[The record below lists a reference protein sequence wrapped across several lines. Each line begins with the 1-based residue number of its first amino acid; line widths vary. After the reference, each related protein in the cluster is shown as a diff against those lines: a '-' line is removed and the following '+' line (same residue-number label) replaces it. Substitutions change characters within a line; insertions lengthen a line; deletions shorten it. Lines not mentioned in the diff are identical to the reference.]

1 MHTNPPP
8 SKTPN
13 NLARTDVS
21 FPHHCVSAR
30 SLSVVVLN
38 VCCCLKSLECNFV
51 PVFLRQIPLRRP
63 ANQADSK
70 ASKRYESRNAHR
82 TPNRPRISSG
92 PEELH
97 IGASVFYAGS
107 QVVRDPPKVQGSPG
121 KSAASNLLLLAVKPC
136 SNPIFSFCR
145 LYFMTYFPSGF
156 WSRLIVRILADTS
169 VLSVVQSLFRLPE
182 ELLSKSPEVHSM
194 VDRDPEWHCWQS
206 GLELFY
212 MGFEVRVCRVCEG
225 VYGGGGCRVCSVQGG
240 GVQGVCQVCRVCR
253 VCESVPGVLSVWEC
267 ARCVGCAV
275 QSVWGVQ
282 GVGCAGCMRVCRVG
296 GGGAGC
302 VPGV

>member
-1 MHTNPPP
+1 MCVDKGDLSCRFVPNCECTPLPPQKINKKINKRRHPPKKHQKTHTTTTNKCTKKNP

-13 NLARTDVS
+13 NLARTDLS

-30 SLSVVVLN
+30 SLSVVVLT
-38 VCCCLKSLECNFV
+38 VSCCLKSLECNFV
-51 PVFLRQIPLRRP
+51 AIFLRQIPLRRP
-63 ANQADSK
+63 ANQANSK
-70 ASKRYESRNAHR
+70 ASKRYESRNAHC

-92 PEELH
+92 SEELH
-97 IGASVFYAGS
+97 IGASVFYTGS
-107 QVVRDPPKVQGSPG
+107 QVARDPPKVQGNPVQ
-121 KSAASNLLLLAVKPC
+121 SAASNLLLLAVKPC

-169 VLSVVQSLFRLPE
+169 VLSVVQSLFRLPK
-182 ELLSKSPEVHSM
+182 ELLSKSPEIRSM

-225 VYGGGGCRVCSVQGG
+225 VYRGGGGGCRVCSVQG
-240 GVQGVCQVCRVCR
+240 
-253 VCESVPGVLSVWEC
+253 
-267 ARCVGCAV
+267 
-275 QSVWGVQ
+275 VWGVQ
-282 GVGCAGCMRVCRVG
+282 GV
-296 GGGAGC
+296 
-302 VPGV
+302 